1 MKKEEFFSD
10 GSTPGDAEEMQKNE
24 KRKKRKSKALKG
36 ENGDEENPN
45 SNPFEDQSYLQSMVD
60 VQQRRSINMEY
71 SESPLVSDVPLSEF
85 SNSKEK
91 KKGKKRKHDEAEAG
105 EVEEESGQVDGEN
118 QKEAKKQI
126 ATWNKR
132 TRVLDDDTTIETRRI
147 KTTTRK
153 FDKIKDKH
161 PIMPFEDAVE
171 LIKSTPMCG
180 IKIVRE
186 QRHLSMPMHLTGE
199 NFHKAVN
206 YILQNSIGKFRR
218 QALGVVL
225 SIGAV
230 NRVTNGLLIDEQMSY
245 HTDVLVTMA
254 IFRPSKGHH
263 YEAVVTHVSH
273 DFFSALILNVIAIKV
288 PITNAVK
295 KSLQNHQLQ
304 INDKVLVLYKQST
317 VNRGMCLLQGEW
329 VKLKEKGIPPTEE
342 EIEEA
347 ELEFSH
353 LEEKMKSPAKNKNK
367 EAEKAQEEE
376 RFTEP
381 ANKRVRFADTDSE
394 TLVTPTDDDTDD
406 SRTKKIAKQKRKEK
420 EEETS
425 PALRKKKSKET
436 NFAGMKLKVP
446 EITSIDDVDLDD
458 DSDI

>member
-10 GSTPGDAEEMQKNE
+10 GSTPGDAEEMQRNE
-24 KRKKRKSKALKG
+24 KRKKRKSKALEG
-36 ENGDEENPN
+36 ENGDEE
-45 SNPFEDQSYLQSMVD
+45 NPFEDQSYLQSMVD

-85 SNSKEK
+85 SSSKEK
-91 KKGKKRKHDEAEAG
+91 KKGKKRKHDEAEA
-105 EVEEESGQVDGEN
+105 EEMEEESEQADGEN

-161 PIMPFEDAVE
+161 PIMLFEDAVE

-206 YILQNSIGKFRR
+206 YILQNSVGKFRR

-295 KSLQNHQLQ
+295 KSLKNHQLQ
-304 INDKVLVLYKQST
+304 INDKVLVSYKQST

-353 LEEKMKSPAKNKNK
+353 LEEKIKSPVKNKNK
-367 EAEKAQEEE
+367 EAEKVQE

-425 PALRKKKSKET
+425 PAPRKKKQKET